1 MPLTYKTETG
11 YTYFEEGSGSVII
24 LLHGLMGGPENF
36 QSVLT
41 DLRKDYRAVAPVLP
55 LFDLPLRKTGVEELS
70 QFLHEF
76 ITHKRFHKVA
86 LLGNSLGGHV
96 ALRYALTH
104 PENVSGMI
112 LTGSSGLKEN
122 TMGTTL
128 PRRKDYDYVREKAAL
143 TFYDPDMATKE
154 LVDEVFEVLNSNVK
168 ALKLLRMA
176 KSAVRENL
184 ADELRHLTM
193 PVGLIWGRDDV
204 VTPPEVAHEFHDKLA
219 LSRLSFIDKCG
230 HAPMMERPD
239 EFNVILRW
247 YLYWIDQVSRGL
259 RSTASGHPL
268 EASAAPGSKE
278 ISAVAW
284 A

>member
-1 MPLTYKTETG
+1 MTLTYKSETG
-11 YTYFEEGSGSVII
+11 YTYVEEGSGPVVI

-36 QSVLT
+36 QPVLA
-41 DLRKDYRAVAPVLP
+41 DLRDSYRVVAPMLP
-55 LFDLPLRKTGVEELS
+55 LFDLPLRKTCVQELS
-70 QFLHEF
+70 QFLHGF
-76 ITHKRFHKVA
+76 ITHKRFHRVA
-86 LLGNSLGGHV
+86 LVGNSLGGHV
-96 ALRYALTH
+96 ALRYALTC
-104 PENVSGMI
+104 PGKVTGMV
-112 LTGSSGLKEN
+112 LTGSSGLREN

-143 TFYDPDMATKE
+143 TFYDPGMATKE

-176 KSAVRENL
+176 KSAIRENL
-184 ADELRHLTM
+184 AHELQRLAM

-204 VTPPEVAHEFHDKLA
+204 VTPPEVAREFHERLV
-219 LSRLSFIDKCG
+219 LSRLSFIEKCG

-247 YLYWIDQVSRGL
+247 YLYWIGQVSQGYHP
-259 RSTASGHPL
+259 ASEHPAG
-268 EASAAPGSKE
+268 EPVAPASEKIP
-278 ISAVAW
+278 AVAW

>member
-11 YTYFEEGSGSVII
+11 YTYFEEGSGSVIV

-36 QSVLT
+36 HSVLA
-41 DLRKDYRAVAPVLP
+41 DLRKDYRVVAPVLP

-70 QFLHEF
+70 QFLHQF
-76 ITHKRFHKVA
+76 ITHKRFHNVA

-96 ALRYALTH
+96 ALRYALTY
-104 PENVSGMI
+104 PEAIRGMI
-112 LTGSSGLKEN
+112 LTGSSGLREN

-143 TFYDPDMATKE
+143 TFYDPAMATKE

-184 ADELRHLTM
+184 ADKLQHLAM

-219 LSRLSFIDKCG
+219 QSRLSFIDKCG
-230 HAPMMERPD
+230 HAPMMEQPD
-239 EFNVILRW
+239 EFNAILRW
-247 YLYWIDQVSRGL
+247 HLDWIDQVTRG
-259 RSTASGHPL
+259 RRPAAAGHPYG
-268 EASAAPGSKE
+268 ASAAPGGNE
-278 ISAVAW
+278 VSAVAW